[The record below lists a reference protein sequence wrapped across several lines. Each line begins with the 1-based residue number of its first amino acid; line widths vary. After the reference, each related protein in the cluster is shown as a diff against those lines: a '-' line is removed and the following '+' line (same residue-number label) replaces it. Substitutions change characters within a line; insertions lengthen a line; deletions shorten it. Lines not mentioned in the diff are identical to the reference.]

1 MTGSSSKMLS
11 ADLASAFRGRALSR
25 ELPPPPQFFG
35 VRPLS
40 RGRGGVAAGRR
51 FAGDRAMACAALRH
65 ALFAYLEHGGFVP
78 VQSLPS
84 SDAVQLLQEYAHRT
98 VNLDVVERYNVRN
111 PLLASQFLSR
121 CLASSARELSLNKT
135 ASAFKSAGVSASR
148 EALSNLLGFYEEAYL
163 LFKVNEFTRA
173 LADNARSVSKVYA
186 VDPGMLMA
194 FSPSAARDEAQR
206 LEMAVFM
213 KLRRGAG
220 SLRKGAVSRLPLRDG
235 ARHGVDFV
243 VGDALV
249 REAYELVQVTCSM
262 REGKTRRWGGVRFA
276 RGHGRV
282 RCARRLGCHAGRR
295 GGDRGGRGRRP
306 CGSRIEVAFGLTG
319 LVG

>member
-1 MTGSSSKMLS
+1 
-11 ADLASAFRGRALSR
+11 
-25 ELPPPPQFFG
+25 
-35 VRPLS
+35 
-40 RGRGGVAAGRR
+40 
-51 FAGDRAMACAALRH
+51 MACAALRH

-262 REGKTRRWGGVRFA
+262 REGKTRRWGGGSALR
-276 RGHGRV
+276 
-282 RCARRLGCHAGRR
+282 AGMA
-295 GGDRGGRGRRP
+295 
-306 CGSRIEVAFGLTG
+306 AFGVREGWVVTLDEEEEIAVDEG
-319 LVG
+319 VVHVVPA